1 MRLRGRDAIIG
12 GGSEKVKRLPFA
24 LVAAGVL
31 LALAGVVAACGGGE
45 VERDTSAP
53 AAGEESGTPSAATEA
68 PATKTFSKYGF
79 SFTYPGEL
87 PVAEEGVA
95 EDEPNDASGALR
107 IGVEGEETRLFV
119 VTWLE
124 AAIFSRSLQGSLD
137 DIFQDYEDSE
147 GIETVDRGELVDT
160 VFEGQRMLYQF
171 FGATTREGEQQHGI
185 AAAFHCES
193 NHVQFSFLSRNTA
206 ISGNEAILGD
216 FQTYLDSFVCDVR

>member
-1 MRLRGRDAIIG
+1 
-12 GGSEKVKRLPFA
+12 VKRSSCA
-24 LVAAGVL
+24 LAVAGVL
-31 LALAGVVAACGGGE
+31 LALASIVAACGGGE
-45 VERDTSAP
+45 AERDTSAP
-53 AAGEESGTPSAATEA
+53 AVREKNGTPSPATRAA

-95 EDEPNDASGALR
+95 ENEPNDASGTLR

-171 FGATTREGEQQHGI
+171 FGATTSEGKQQHGI

-193 NHVQFSFLSRNTA
+193 NHVQFSFLSVNTA

-216 FQTYLDSFVCDVR
+216 FQTYLDSFVCDAR